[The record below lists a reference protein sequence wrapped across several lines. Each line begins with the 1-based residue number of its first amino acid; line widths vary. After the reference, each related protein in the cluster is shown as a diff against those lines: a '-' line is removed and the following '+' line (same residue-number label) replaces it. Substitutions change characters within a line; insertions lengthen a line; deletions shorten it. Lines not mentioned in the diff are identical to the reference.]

1 MQIDTALIERL
12 IDLSRD
18 KSYDAY
24 SRFEWPETLPLEG
37 LWCNEDLL
45 TTYGTPYHDA
55 LSDEQRHAL
64 SKWEAI
70 NFYSLNVHGIKTVLE
85 FVCQCIYQPRY
96 AGMSEYLHFFMAEEN
111 AHMWFFA
118 RFCQKYGGK
127 IYVTPN
133 ISVGS
138 DAGELERDLYM
149 FASTLI
155 FEEFVDYYNHRVG
168 KNDAVPDIVREINY
182 QHHVDESRHV
192 SFGREV
198 VRDLFQEI
206 RQTGASAEQLTRISR
221 TFKGL
226 IGHFIGLMYCR
237 DAYEDA
243 DVFKPLGFDSAAAMR
258 NALRRHPDR
267 SGRHEIWFRRTAM
280 FFEREGIID
289 DVDFLAAA

>member
-1 MQIDTALIERL
+1 MHVDTALIDRL
-12 IDLSRD
+12 IGLSRD

-24 SRFEWPETLPLEG
+24 SRFDWPETLPVEG
-37 LWCNEDLL
+37 LWCSEDLL
-45 TTYGTPYHDA
+45 TTYGTPFHGE
-55 LSDEQRHAL
+55 LTDEQLHNL

-85 FVCQCIYQPRY
+85 FVCRCIYEPRY
-96 AGMSEYLHFFMAEEN
+96 AGLSEYLHFFMAEEN

-118 RFCQKYGGK
+118 RFCQQYGGK
-127 IYVTPN
+127 IYVSPN
-133 ISVGS
+133 ISIGS
-138 DAGELERDLYM
+138 QTDALERDLYM
-149 FASTLI
+149 FASTVI

-198 VRDLFQEI
+198 VRDLFAEL
-206 RQTGASAEQLTRISR
+206 RQTAPSEDQLSRISR

-243 DVFKPLGFDSAAAMR
+243 DVFKSLEFENAAAMR
-258 NALRRHPDR
+258 NFLRRHPDR
-267 SGRHEIWFRRTAM
+267 SDRHRIWFRRTAS
-280 FFEREGIID
+280 FFEKEGIID
-289 DVDFLAAA
+289 NTDFLVTA